1 MKIQLTNS
9 IKPARVDREDYDF
22 LMQWKWT
29 LTPDG
34 YAARISSTGKI
45 VYMHEEV
52 MRRKIRD
59 SN

>member
-22 LMQWKWT
+22 LMHWKWT